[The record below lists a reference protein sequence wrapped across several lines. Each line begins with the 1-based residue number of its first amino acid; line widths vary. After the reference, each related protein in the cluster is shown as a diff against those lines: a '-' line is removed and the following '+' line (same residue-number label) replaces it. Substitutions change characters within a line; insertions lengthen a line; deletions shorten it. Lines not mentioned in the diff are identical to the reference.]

1 MILAIVPMVLFFIGC
16 GASADRD
23 ESVDFDTVNSVQE
36 TLNGIV
42 GDADTG
48 DLSVDINAL
57 NAEQE
62 DLDAE
67 DLDAVLVEDNSDIN
81 KRVILQEVNT
91 TSTSEDGF
99 KQ

>member
-16 GASADRD
+16 GTSADRD

-62 DLDAE
+62 A
-67 DLDAVLVEDNSDIN
+67 LDAVVEDNSDILES
-81 KRVILQEVNT
+81 VISQEVNT
-91 TSTSEDGF
+91 TSEKGF
-99 KQ
+99 E